1 MANNPIPATNW
12 NGIGIVFVAGVAAAI
27 MLAKGSAAAPA
38 VQQQLSLQLAQIGW
52 LMSISNL
59 ATLLFGAISGQLG
72 SRFGLATMIKTG
84 LLIMSLAAIAS
95 LLSESFAALLT
106 GRAVEGLGIVLV
118 TVAAPALIAGLANN
132 NDRSMAMGI
141 WALWMPVGSVCIMLL
156 SPTLISWCGWRGL
169 WLFAALASMAAW
181 LLIQITQPGNRPG
194 DNSGPK
200 PAAEFDLSALKAI
213 APWLLMLIFA
223 CFSFQFFS
231 VFTFMP
237 IYFSNQLG
245 LSAEQAAKVV
255 AIIPI
260 FIIPGNLLGGWLAK
274 RGLQP
279 WQLILVPALILL
291 VLTQGL
297 FNLDDAGL
305 SATLLLGGY
314 GFVLGIIPTA
324 IFIQAPKLAKTASAA
339 APIIGLGMSG
349 QGLGILLG
357 PPLTGWLAADGT
369 NWQACA
375 DLLSLVL
382 IVLASIALLLARAT
396 RQPRPL

>member
-1 MANNPIPATNW
+1 MANSNLPATRW
-12 NGIGIVFVAGVAAAI
+12 RDIAVVFTAGVAAAI

-38 VQQQLSLQLAQIGW
+38 VQQQLNLQLAQIGW

-72 SRFGLATMIKTG
+72 SRFGLTTMIKTG
-84 LLIMSLAAIAS
+84 LLIMTLAALAS
-95 LLSESFAALLT
+95 LLSESFATLLT
-106 GRAVEGLGIVLV
+106 GRAVEGVGIVLV
-118 TVAAPALIAGLANN
+118 TVAAPALIAGLAHSS
-132 NDRSMAMGI
+132 DRSMAMGI

-156 SPTLISWCGWRGL
+156 SPTLISWWGWRGL

-181 LLIQITQPGNRPG
+181 LLIQTARPG
-194 DNSGPK
+194 RAGEN
-200 PAAEFDLSALKAI
+200 PAAQSPGDFDLSALKAV
-213 APWLLMLIFA
+213 APWLLMAIFA

-245 LSAEQAAKVV
+245 LGPEQAAKVV

-274 RGLQP
+274 RGVEP
-279 WQLILVPALILL
+279 WQLILAPALILL

-297 FNLDDAGL
+297 FNLDDAGF

-369 NWQACA
+369 HWQACA
-375 DLLSLVL
+375 DLLSAVL
-382 IVLASIALLLARAT
+382 ILLASIALLLARAT
-396 RQPRPL
+396 REPNPL